1 MEEKTKKK
9 TLQEV
14 LEALYMLF
22 VLLVNV
28 EY

>member
-22 VLLVNV
+22 VMLVNV